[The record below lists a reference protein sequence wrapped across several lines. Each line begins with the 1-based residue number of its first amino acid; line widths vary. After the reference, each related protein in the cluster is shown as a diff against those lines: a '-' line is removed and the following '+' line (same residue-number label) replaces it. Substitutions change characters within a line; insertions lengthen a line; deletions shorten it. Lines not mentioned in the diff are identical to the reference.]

1 MKYLLLAVMSLSTL
15 AFADNR
21 LTVGQIQSGC
31 EAMHESFSKMFY
43 CTKQKMNEDEAMRNY
58 APMKLYLLKGE
69 QLVSKI
75 NKGDITDIDAKV
87 EWQELYVRLKS
98 EQLKELKT
106 LESKGDQSDNSRPT
120 TSEILNNIKVDD
132 PTRINCTT
140 IGNTTNCNSY

>member
-1 MKYLLLAVMSLSTL
+1 MMLSNLL
-15 AFADNR
+15 FAENR

-43 CTKQKMNEDEAMRNY
+43 CTQQKMNQDEAMRNY

-87 EWQELYVRLKS
+87 EWQELYVRLAS
-98 EQLKELKT
+98 EQEQELER
-106 LESKGDQSDNSRPT
+106 LESKGKQSNSSRPT
-120 TSEILNNIKVDD
+120 TSEILNNLKVKD

-140 IGNTTNCNSY
+140 IGNRTNCNSY